1 MRGQNVLSPASRLD
15 GCLAAGGVE
24 THLES
29 STGTGHWR
37 SDWEMPA
44 AISPHTCSLFPL
56 PIPFSLSLSL
66 FISQSAGYKSSGYQ
80 VQCPC
85 WHFHELTGLCLWCW
99 VPCHSPWASDV
110 VTNSECDWAYWHSLC
125 IYYVAPY
132 MIIFCTGRTVL
143 EMSTRP
149 SDLLRLLFAWLKL
162 ALMLLVSDRSNA
174 SDACKKLFK
183 HMWMALNCGLNIVSW
198 STQKG
203 TSCFLTYLICLLLE
217 LV

>member
-1 MRGQNVLSPASRLD
+1 MLSPALRLD

-56 PIPFSLSLSL
+56 RFPLSLSL

-85 WHFHELTGLCLWCW
+85 WHFHELTHLCLWCW
-99 VPCHSPWASDV
+99 VPCHSPWASDA
-110 VTNSECDWAYWHSLC
+110 VTDSECDWAYWRSPC

-132 MIIFCTGRTVL
+132 MIIFSSGLTVL
-143 EMSTRP
+143 EMSTRL
-149 SDLLRLLFAWLKL
+149 SDLLELLLTWLKL
-162 ALMLLVSDRSNA
+162 ADRSNA
-174 SDACKKLFK
+174 SDAYVHRKTIKKK
-183 HMWMALNCGLNIVSW
+183 NCSNTHEKPLIVV
-198 STQKG
+198 
-203 TSCFLTYLICLLLE
+203 LE
-217 LV
+217 LHLRALRRALPVFYLLHML